1 MKGKL
6 PLVFPRE
13 EDRIP
18 LNIIEVSGKP
28 KRAARKT
35 VYRLVPPRSFKE
47 NVRYRHAV
55 RKWALKSKHNRNW
68 LMKRCAQDF
77 FFFCETFLWIYEP
90 RPEQGRPNVIP
101 FIPWDHQRPAM
112 SVVIEN
118 LGFRDIGMEKAR
130 GEGASWTCLMIIL
143 WRWVFR
149 DMESF
154 GLVSMNEQAAD
165 NPDDPNSLG
174 WKLDWQL
181 KQLPQWMVGKK
192 STTGRNGDYT
202 RNISKHNWINERNGS
217 TITAYACTGDL
228 ASGGR
233 KTAFFMDELSK
244 FPRGPDEEAM
254 AATEPVTNS
263 RLLVSTP
270 KGADGAYYRCMTE
283 DSSMI
288 KLVLDWTKNPTRN
301 RNLFTID
308 MANRHLYFALDE
320 DKQGEDKRRM
330 SSDFEDYFFTTQ
342 VPILQ
347 RRGFDVEARG
357 KLWSP
362 WYVERCLRPRM
373 TPKKIA
379 QEYDRDYGGSASR
392 FFQSGVI
399 SMHVEKA
406 RAPIAQGEIL
416 CDLDTLVVQKFT
428 KLKNGHLKLWLDL
441 QAGTRP
447 PRGEYVLGIDVAT
460 GQGGS
465 MSSNSVISI
474 IDRGL
479 MKKVGEF
486 ASPNVKPERL
496 AQYAVCLAKWFA
508 NADGGSAYMIW
519 EGNGPGNSFRA
530 FIVDETSFRNFH
542 FRTSQ
547 KSVSGKATKEP
558 GWWSNK
564 DSKRELLSNY
574 RHALTDLLVEN
585 PSEIALKETLCYIED
600 TGGKVVFVSSLNEEA
615 DPANDGENHGDR
627 VIADALAVFGCEELN
642 GGAGGA
648 APMAKASASN
658 PPPGSFAARRKK
670 WMALQK
676 KDEW

>member
-1 MKGKL
+1 MT
-6 PLVFPRE
+6 
-13 EDRIP
+13 
-18 LNIIEVSGKP
+18 IIQPSRSRK
-28 KRAARKT
+28 ARNEG
-35 VYRLVPPRSFKE
+35 VRLIPPRSLRE
-47 NVRYRHAV
+47 NVRYRIAV
-55 RKWALKSKHNRNW
+55 RRWALKSKANRDW
-68 LMKRCAQDF
+68 LMKKCAQDF

-90 RPEQGRPNVIP
+90 RPEEGKPNVIP

-112 SVVIEN
+112 TVVIEN

-130 GEGASWTCLMIIL
+130 GEGASWTCLMIIF
-143 WRWVFR
+143 WRWLFR

-244 FPRGPDEEAM
+244 FPRGPDEESM

-270 KGADGAYYRCMTE
+270 KGSDGAYYHAMTE
-283 DSSMI
+283 DGSMI

-301 RNLFTID
+301 QNLFLID
-308 MANRHLYFALDE
+308 LTTERLLRADIEDE
-320 DKQGEDKRRM
+320 VVEVDKGYQLK
-330 SSDFEDYFFTTQ
+330 FFNEYL
-342 VPILQ
+342 PILR
-347 RRGFDVEARG
+347 RRGFDVEAKG

-392 FFQSGVI
+392 FFPSAVI
-399 SMHVEKA
+399 TRHLE
-406 RAPIAQGEIL
+406 RALAPKVQGEVI
-416 CDLDTLVVQKFT
+416 CDLDTLVVEKFT
-428 KLKNGHLKLWLDL
+428 TLRNGHLKLWLEL
-441 QAGTRP
+441 RGGTIP
-447 PRGEYVLGIDVAT
+447 PRDEYVLGIDVAT

-474 IDRGL
+474 YSRRT

-486 ASPNVKPERL
+486 ANPNVRPERL

-508 NADGGSAYMIW
+508 NEDGGPAYMIW
-519 EGNGPGNSFRA
+519 EGNGPGQSFSR
-530 FIVDETSFRNFH
+530 FVIDETSFRNFH
-542 FRTSQ
+542 YRTSQ

-564 DSKRELLSNY
+564 ENKRLLLSNY
-574 RHALTDLLVEN
+574 RHALTDELTEN
-585 PSEIALKETLCYIED
+585 ASEIALRETLCYVED
-600 TGGKVVFVSSLNEEA
+600 TGGKVVFVSNLNEED

-627 VIADALAVFGCEELN
+627 VIADALAVKGCEELN
-642 GGAGGA
+642 GGTGSLEVNQEKFSIHNL
-648 APMAKASASN
+648 PVN
-658 PPPGSFAARRKK
+658 PPKNSYAGRRKK
-670 WMALQK
+670 WLALQK
-676 KDEW
+676 NELDW

>member
-1 MKGKL
+1 MTIIKPSKSRKARNDGVRLL
-6 PLVFPRE
+6 PTRSPRE
-13 EDRIP
+13 NVAYRI
-18 LNIIEVSGKP
+18 
-28 KRAARKT
+28 
-35 VYRLVPPRSFKE
+35 
-47 NVRYRHAV
+47 AV
-55 RKWALKSKHNRNW
+55 RRWALKSKANRDW
-68 LMKRCAQDF
+68 LMKKCAQDF

-90 RPEQGRPNVIP
+90 RPEEGKPNVIP

-112 SVVIEN
+112 TVVVEN

-130 GEGASWTCLMIIL
+130 GEGASWTCLMIIF
-143 WRWVFR
+143 WRWLFR

-270 KGADGAYYRCMTE
+270 KGAEGAYYRCMTE
-283 DSSMI
+283 ESSMV

-301 RNLFTID
+301 QHLFRIDSMNNRLIDANTGEELANKNYAQTFFAQHLTIL
-308 MANRHLYFALDE
+308 R
-320 DKQGEDKRRM
+320 
-330 SSDFEDYFFTTQ
+330 
-342 VPILQ
+342 
-347 RRGFDVEARG
+347 RRGFDVEARD

-362 WYVERCLRPRM
+362 WYVDRCMRPRM

-392 FFQSGVI
+392 FFPAAVI
-399 SMHVEKA
+399 TKA
-406 RAPIAQGEIL
+406 LEQARPAVQQGDLI
-416 CDLDTLVVQKFT
+416 CDLDTLVVEKFT
-428 KLKNGHLKLWLDL
+428 RLKTGPLKLWLEL
-441 QAGTRP
+441 RGGTLP
-447 PRGEYVLGIDVAT
+447 PSGEYVMGIDVAT

-474 IDRGL
+474 YNRRT
-479 MKKVGEF
+479 MVKVAEF
-486 ASPNVKPERL
+486 ANPNMKPERL
-496 AQYAVCLAKWFA
+496 AQYAVSLARWFA
-508 NADGGSAYMIW
+508 NEDGGPAYMIG
-519 EGNGPGNSFRA
+519 EGN
-530 FIVDETSFRNFH
+530 
-542 FRTSQ
+542 
-547 KSVSGKATKEP
+547 
-558 GWWSNK
+558 
-564 DSKRELLSNY
+564 
-574 RHALTDLLVEN
+574 
-585 PSEIALKETLCYIED
+585 
-600 TGGKVVFVSSLNEEA
+600 
-615 DPANDGENHGDR
+615 
-627 VIADALAVFGCEELN
+627 
-642 GGAGGA
+642 
-648 APMAKASASN
+648 
-658 PPPGSFAARRKK
+658 
-670 WMALQK
+670 
-676 KDEW
+676 